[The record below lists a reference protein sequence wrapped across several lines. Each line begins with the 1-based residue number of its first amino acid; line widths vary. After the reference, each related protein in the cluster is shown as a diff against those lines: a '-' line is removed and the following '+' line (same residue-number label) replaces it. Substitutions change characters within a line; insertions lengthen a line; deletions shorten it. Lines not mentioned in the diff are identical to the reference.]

1 MIAVF
6 FFIAHEKGFKFNA
19 QPNIRALAHIL
30 VRVANYLEY
39 LQSNSTSSSGKPT
52 GISRMVYNSCTD
64 RSRLGAYVT
73 SDKSWLGAPT
83 QGLNP
88 LCCGQYVN
96 NATSSVTSSVTS
108 NNATS
113 SVTSGVT
120 SNNATISVTSNNAT
134 SGVTSGVTSNNA
146 TSSVTSNNATISVT
160 SGVTSNNA
168 TSSVTSGVTSNNA
181 TRVPYISNDTR
192 LSTAD
197 VCNTTRLSNVCYQE
211 VDLDLQRVRLNSRC
225 WVPVVP
231 YSDCTRYIRLVVL
244 VSLCE
249 LKLGTELLSDYFTV
263 VR

>member
-1 MIAVF
+1 
-6 FFIAHEKGFKFNA
+6 
-19 QPNIRALAHIL
+19 
-30 VRVANYLEY
+30 
-39 LQSNSTSSSGKPT
+39 
-52 GISRMVYNSCTD
+52 MVYNSCTD

-73 SDKSWLGAPT
+73 SDKSWLGAPIP
-83 QGLNP
+83 GLNP

-113 SVTSGVT
+113 SVTSNNATSSVTSGVT
-120 SNNATISVTSNNAT
+120 SNNATSSA
-134 SGVTSGVTSNNA
+134 TSGVTSNNA

-160 SGVTSNNA
+160 SGATSNNA
-168 TSSVTSGVTSNNA
+168 TISVTSGVTSNNA
-181 TRVPYISNDTR
+181 TRVPYIS
-192 LSTAD
+192 
-197 VCNTTRLSNVCYQE
+197 NTTRLSNVCYQE